1 MPVAG
6 APAMGD
12 LETNGEFAM
21 TATTFNSIRI
31 RATAEGA
38 PLARR
43 TRHRRTG
50 ASQEFRSLVAEFD
63 ARARAGREDPGGAAD
78 AQIRPRHV
86 IAAEGILARMRER
99 LATAETP
106 SDDVGND
113 GPRRGPA
120 GRLGPVH
127 TFRAAKRIVLS
138 GLDRVDYRLQRTLR
152 RHGFDRLEV
161 AKLSDAVMSGIPYRA
176 ELALNHLPLAP
187 RPLEAAKH
195 LFDNALDKI
204 AGNLADALRRNGL
217 GRDRIA
223 EILHIVTTG
232 IDECVEAALDG
243 LAKSWSRPRGIAG
256 TT

>member
-21 TATTFNSIRI
+21 TATTFNSIRTQ
-31 RATAEGA
+31 ATAKVA

-43 TRHRRTG
+43 TRRRRTG

-63 ARARAGREDPGGAAD
+63 ARARAGREDPTALAD
-78 AQIRPRHV
+78 APVRPHHV

-106 SDDVGND
+106 SDDVGSD
-113 GPRRGPA
+113 VPVRGQA
-120 GRLGPVH
+120 GRIGPVH

-152 RHGFDRLEV
+152 RHGFDRFEV
-161 AKLSDAVMSGIPYRA
+161 AELSDAVMSGIPYRA

-204 AGNLADALRRNGL
+204 ADNLADALRRNGL

-223 EILHIVTTG
+223 EISHIVTTG

-243 LAKSWSRPRGIAG
+243 LAESWSRPRGIAG